1 MNYKKDE
8 VAGWEAL
15 GAAVLESA
23 AAEWCDVMS
32 DTYANKNDA
41 TERKDAWGGYW
52 QRLLKAAE
60 DEKYIRENAVLGDE
74 LADRIKATLAE
85 TQLATAPSLRLRKGV
100 RLDRTTKKSTITAV
114 VTMSAPREKEY
125 QLLIDFFEAAMDFF
139 PSFKTEGVEGGEA

>member
-8 VAGWEAL
+8 AAGWEAL

-60 DEKYIRENAVLGDE
+60 DEKYIRERAKNGDE
-74 LADRIKATLAE
+74 IADRIKATLAD
-85 TQLATAPSLRLRKGV
+85 TKLATASTLRLRKGV
-100 RLDRTTKKSTITAV
+100 RLDRKAKNSTITAV
-114 VTMSAPREKEY
+114 ITVSAPREKEY
-125 QLLIDFFEAAMDFF
+125 QLIIDFFEAVMDLF
-139 PSFKTEGVEGGEA
+139 PSFRAEDVEGVTA